1 MWAHDVSVV
10 WHVVPNLGYLFEFY
24 LSFAS
29 SWTANKQWVSIC
41 HNLLE
46 HDTVT
51 SEIQDKLKADHGTRF
66 IGWVLLHVMNIGNKG
81 KMQMFYITF
90 CAHFFGLSRQGI
102 DLMSKYGYGVTMDM
116 FDDIRKNYVARSVTT
131 SRYTDA
137 CECISYI
144 MCLPKINPQKHFS
157 KSWNHGN

>member
-1 MWAHDVSVV
+1 MSVV
-10 WHVVPNLGYLFEFY
+10 SYSVPNLGYLFEFY

-41 HNLLE
+41 HNLQE

-51 SEIQDKLKADHGTRF
+51 TEIQDKLKADHGTRF

-116 FDDIRKNYVARSVTT
+116 FDDIRKNYVARSVAT

-137 CECISYI
+137 CEYTSYI
-144 MCLPKINPQKHFS
+144 MCLQKINPQKHFS
-157 KSWNHGN
+157 KS

>member
-1 MWAHDVSVV
+1 MFTLPN
-10 WHVVPNLGYLFEFY
+10 VVPTLGYLFEFY

-41 HNLLE
+41 HNLQGN
-46 HDTVT
+46 DTVPT
-51 SEIQDKLKADHGTRF
+51 AIQDQLKADHGTRF

-116 FDDIRKNYVARSVTT
+116 FDDIRKNYVARSVAT
-131 SRYTDA
+131 SRYIDA
-137 CECISYI
+137 CEYMLYS
-144 MCLPKINPQKHFS
+144 MCHEKIDLKKHF
-157 KSWNHGN
+157 